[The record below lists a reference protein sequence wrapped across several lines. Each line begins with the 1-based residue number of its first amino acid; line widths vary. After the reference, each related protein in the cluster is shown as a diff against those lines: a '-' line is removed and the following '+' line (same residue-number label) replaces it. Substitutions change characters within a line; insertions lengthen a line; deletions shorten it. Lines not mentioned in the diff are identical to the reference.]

1 MEASIGESSSPL
13 ESGGQANRP
22 SAIETILNAG
32 KGKAN
37 KGANPVDDDDDDD
50 DDYEDDD
57 YDDDEWWKIS
67 KSTMN

>member
-37 KGANPVDDDDDDD
+37 KGSANPVDDDDDDD

-57 YDDDEWWKIS
+57 YDDDEW
-67 KSTMN
+67 